1 MEAEK
6 MLRIV
11 LGAVATAAVALG
23 QSTGDDP
30 TKSDPIAYLNRALDE
45 IQARS
50 LRREQIDWPRLRK
63 EALAR
68 AAGAEITVDTYDAI
82 RSALTSLN
90 DHHSSFHP
98 TPALEHRKLCGVAR
112 AQICFGTTP
121 AYWINMQARY
131 DLETARDAFESRI
144 QCEIRPRSAV

>member
-1 MEAEK
+1 METGK
-6 MLRIV
+6 RLRII

-23 QSTGDDP
+23 QSIGDDP
-30 TKSDPIAYLNRALDE
+30 TKSDPIAYLNRALDA

-50 LRREQIDWPRLRK
+50 LRREQMDWPRLRK

-82 RSALTSLN
+82 RYALASLD

-98 TPALEHRKLCGVAR
+98 TPALEHLEANRKTVR
-112 AQICFGTTP
+112 KPEQNVEP
-121 AYWINMQARY
+121 ALQPQASSP
-131 DLETARDAFESRI
+131 F
-144 QCEIRPRSAV
+144 